1 MRRIL
6 LSAVLLI
13 AAVPLRAQDA
23 APTPDRAG
31 VERAVSDY
39 VEGFYQGDTTRL
51 QRSVSPEVYKL
62 GYYRPRNGG
71 GYQSERMPWA
81 EFISYANQVRTSG
94 RLAPATA
101 PRVIQVFDVLDQ
113 TASAKL
119 TAYWGTDY
127 LLLAKIDGRWMITQV
142 LWQTPP
148 PRPAAPRQED

>member
-6 LSAVLLI
+6 LSALLLI
-13 AAVPLRAQDA
+13 AAVPLRAQGA
-23 APTPDRAG
+23 APTADRAA

-51 QRSVSPEVYKL
+51 QRSVTPDVYKL

-148 PRPAAPRQED
+148 PRRSAPGQED